1 MDVSE
6 VREKAWETHSSWS
19 MEVTVYI
26 FCYLCVKCSLNEGH
40 YLTIYCW
47 FSPKGGKMDIPKAWL
62 SRQENGIGINSKR
75 FFRFVPWIPPGS
87 CGWFVWVTTKG
98 KRREAA
104 RKEGIQR
111 QGFLP
116 EELRGGDTFP
126 VLSLAAKNCSKLD
139 QARPLI
145 PALCLQPVITDFP
158 LVPPGDG
165 NIWEAGMAKVTAICR
180 GKNSRRNSAEMKI
193 CFYALPRQSPRV
205 LINVRY
211 GARWNNLRE
220 AGICLQMPHNKDPCF
235 LLLNFISFQL
245 RVRQSWINGRA
256 KPGCFGKFPLGMR
269 AQGKDGSLKSLRKYS
284 WFFRPQGGVGGI

>member
-1 MDVSE
+1 
-6 VREKAWETHSSWS
+6 
-19 MEVTVYI
+19 
-26 FCYLCVKCSLNEGH
+26 
-40 YLTIYCW
+40 
-47 FSPKGGKMDIPKAWL
+47 MDIPKAWL
-62 SRQENGIGINSKR
+62 SRQENGIEINSKR

-87 CGWFVWVTTKG
+87 CGWFVWVTTKE

-116 EELRGGDTFP
+116 EELCGGDTFP
-126 VLSLAAKNCSKLD
+126 VSQLFPWWPKIAKNCSKLD
-139 QARPLI
+139 QVRPLI

-165 NIWEAGMAKVTAICR
+165 NIWEAGMAKVTAICG

-211 GARWNNLRE
+211 GAR
-220 AGICLQMPHNKDPCF
+220 
-235 LLLNFISFQL
+235 
-245 RVRQSWINGRA
+245 
-256 KPGCFGKFPLGMR
+256 
-269 AQGKDGSLKSLRKYS
+269 
-284 WFFRPQGGVGGI
+284 